1 MSAGV
6 CAMNKEGLPDKMSQ
20 GEKVGK
26 LKALYENLEG
36 SGKSPL
42 GKTDPVSSRSNSL
55 ETSSREKIKTILTN
69 SITELHSIVQSSSSH
84 HQASAL
90 PAEDRVRQSGSIN
103 AALPKDLSLA
113 GTLEVHRDAEHN
125 VGIDSPPALKS
136 SLPVSRGVEFRIDG
150 LQEDSMNQERD
161 SGEDDASQKREAADA
176 VGESR
181 AGDETVDL
189 DLFEQC
195 GDDARM
201 DHQRECENA
210 GRADGSAEQKRGLD
224 EEALHNFLR
233 NQMSMHSVSAISDK
247 TNSGG
252 SPRMN
257 SPHGFSQEELHF
269 AAIDAGD
276 LIDSRW
282 MLHECDGFSW
292 NEVVV
297 AVEQLLLS
305 KGCVKGR
312 MLACRFLS
320 RIATDQTCCKR
331 LCARLGMLDMIGDTL
346 SNICREIKSDVT
358 DEVDL
363 CANNDTNMH
372 CALCL
377 SYIILCCARL
387 GEEACSVMVMR
398 SNLIAGLCRTISTL
412 SSSRIHETAMMALA
426 FMAQYP
432 CNVDKIKNAKV
443 SSISN
448 SVVAHYLKKLQT
460 SLKRR
465 STSSSGGENLEKV
478 ILQSVKV
485 VVSSASV
492 CMLLGESCVPQSESE
507 VVKYTIKLLKQF
519 IMREGFLSAPSGR
532 SCELDPSYSHGKAL
546 MILRALSRAAQGS
559 VGAKLQQ
566 QILRSEIGM
575 PLLAIVVSS
584 SLEWDGPLTT
594 LKTKS
599 VGTRCS
605 SSEDHLRDQ
614 VCCVLKESIN
624 LLIILF
630 KHEHLQ
636 QDHHWLLSDFLHT
649 NFKDKLPFWWNW
661 QANEESFLSQR
672 AGGSEEE
679 EVLDRSNDDG
689 NCLFLHQ
696 LVKTS
701 LNAARKRYE
710 EDSNINIMCTRL
722 SHMVEDL
729 V

>member
-276 LIDSRW
+276 LIDSS
-282 MLHECDGFSW
+282 G
-292 NEVVV
+292 
-297 AVEQLLLS
+297 ATPP
-305 KGCVKGR
+305 VKG
-312 MLACRFLS
+312 LCQGENASLS
-320 RIATDQTCCKR
+320 
-331 LCARLGMLDMIGDTL
+331 LP
-346 SNICREIKSDVT
+346 IK
-358 DEVDL
+358 
-363 CANNDTNMH
+363 N
-372 CALCL
+372 
-377 SYIILCCARL
+377 SY
-387 GEEACSVMVMR
+387 R
-398 SNLIAGLCRTISTL
+398 SNLLQETLRKTWDAGHDC
-412 SSSRIHETAMMALA
+412 
-426 FMAQYP
+426 
-432 CNVDKIKNAKV
+432 
-443 SSISN
+443 
-448 SVVAHYLKKLQT
+448 
-460 SLKRR
+460 
-465 STSSSGGENLEKV
+465 GENLEKVVPPPLLLSSSPPLFGISLVVLFFVFLLSSRIPIPPHLTLALEQV